1 MRRRRPSASTQP
13 RAAWRSINRDVL
25 LSSAPLSTN
34 EKRVG
39 MLERGGPLELSSSRQ
54 MALCGLLGTLSIG
67 KRRYLEVDAQ
77 DHRICAGAARS
88 VRS

>member
-13 RAAWRSINRDVL
+13 RAAWRSIIRDIL

-39 MLERGGPLELSSSRQ
+39 MLEREGPLELSSSRQ
-54 MALCGLLGTLSIG
+54 IALCGLLGTLSIG
-67 KRRYLEVDAQ
+67 KRPISKSMHMRRGHERHSILTQ
-77 DHRICAGAARS
+77 RG
-88 VRS
+88 